1 MIIFK
6 TAHEL
11 QNHLNRS
18 KINGLNIGFVPTM
31 GALHDGHLA
40 LVKNSKSETGLTV
53 CSIFVNPTQFNDA
66 KDYEKYPVTIEQ
78 DIYKLESND
87 CDILFFPSTTEIYPQ
102 AADKKKH
109 FELGYLE
116 EILEGKYRPGHFQGV
131 CMVVEKLLKLV
142 VPDTLYLGQK
152 DYQQCMVIR
161 KLIELM
167 GMQERI
173 ELKIS
178 PTVREKDGLAMS
190 SRNLRLSADERAN
203 AISIYEALLF
213 LKEQVNHLQPNDL
226 KKKSVAQ
233 LQQKGF
239 KVDYVEIADAR
250 TLLPLDHFDRKIKTV
265 ALVAAY
271 LNEVRLI
278 DNMMLTD

>member
-11 QNHLNRS
+11 QNHLVRS

-66 KDYEKYPVTIEQ
+66 KDYEKYPITIEQ

-87 CDILFFPSTTEIYPQ
+87 CDILFLPSTTEIYPQ

-178 PTVREKDGLAMS
+178 PTLREKDGLAMS

-203 AISIYEALLF
+203 AISIYEVLL
-213 LKEQVNHLQPNDL
+213 LIKEQVNHLPPDDL
-226 KKKSVAQ
+226 KKKSVVQ

-250 TLLPLDHFDRKIKTV
+250 TLLPLDHFDPEIKTV